1 VFSLFA
7 KPSPTVTPTLRR
19 MLIVDP
25 ETASARALG
34 ELLRRPGGP
43 EIWAAPDAAKA
54 FKLAGKVDPDLIF
67 CELAAGKLDGAAF
80 TRALRRSDLACRR
93 APVVLVAAE
102 PSAQAVLAARDA
114 GAHEF
119 LRRPIL
125 AKDLARRLEAATV
138 HPRDW
143 VEAMDYVGPDR
154 RRFNSADYP
163 GPLKRLA
170 DESVAPHAVRVG
182 EGLKI
187 VRAALAGLGRD
198 PAQARRALK
207 AQAAML
213 GAVGAETADA
223 RLAAA
228 AGALSAYLDV
238 AGEALDAAQAHRC
251 AEALLAY
258 GGREDRAAA

>member
-1 VFSLFA
+1 MGSE
-7 KPSPTVTPTLRR
+7 
-19 MLIVDP
+19 MCI
-25 ETASARALG
+25 
-34 ELLRRPGGP
+34 
-43 EIWAAPDAAKA
+43 
-54 FKLAGKVDPDLIF
+54 
-67 CELAAGKLDGAAF
+67 
-80 TRALRRSDLACRR
+80 
-93 APVVLVAAE
+93 
-102 PSAQAVLAARDA
+102 RD
-114 GAHEF
+114 
-119 LRRPIL
+119 
-125 AKDLARRLEAATV
+125 
-138 HPRDW
+138 
-143 VEAMDYVGPDR
+143 
-154 RRFNSADYP
+154 S
-163 GPLKRLA
+163 KRLA

-213 GAVGAETADA
+213 GAVAAETADA

-228 AGALSAYLDV
+228 AAALSAYLDV